1 MPSHDDARKAR
12 REKEK
17 WERQQKAQEDRAML
31 EHFIRR
37 KAVEAEIKREQDA
50 KALKEYLANR

>member
-1 MPSHDDARKAR
+1 MPSQEDARKAR
-12 REKEK
+12 RAKEK

-31 EHFIRR
+31 EQFIRR
-37 KAVEAEIKREQDA
+37 KAVEAEIKREQES